1 LDFLFES
8 IPSGN
13 PGVKASEGCRNYCV
27 TDHFYNFNRIVQ
39 SRRKDKCGENL
50 AKIWRELA
58 KIWRKFGENLAKI
71 WQKFG
76 ENLALSLSVKNQILR
91 LFNLQLGTTP
101 AV

>member
-1 LDFLFES
+1 
-8 IPSGN
+8 
-13 PGVKASEGCRNYCV
+13 VKRGIHCELATNGRPQQEAS
-27 TDHFYNFNRIVQ
+27 
-39 SRRKDKCGENL
+39 ENL
-50 AKIWRELA
+50 AIGSSKSLFFGENLA